1 VAPDAE
7 QDRHIM
13 TQTSRERRE
22 LPVLMRWSY
31 AGNDTSRHNRH
42 GQPIVRSLMS
52 SKRLPKRPSQAYD
65 LTRVRIRQP
74 YSNSRASTPELGAAI

>member
-1 VAPDAE
+1 
-7 QDRHIM
+7 M
-13 TQTSRERRE
+13 TQNSRERRE

-31 AGNDTSRHNRH
+31 AGNDTSRHNRR